1 MKNPKPATPS
11 LPIVNEPSCPPNIL
25 CLPDC
30 NKLSSSTQKS
40 QEIRVIEKIKRI
52 LLENPEGVTVE
63 KLATE
68 TKSSQSHIYV
78 LMTGK
83 AHDYIENL
91 KKIRSKTWA
100 ICTNL

>member
-1 MKNPKPATPS
+1 M
-11 LPIVNEPSCPPNIL
+11 
-25 CLPDC
+25 
-30 NKLSSSTQKS
+30 
-40 QEIRVIEKIKRI
+40 
-52 LLENPEGVTVE
+52 ENPEGVTVE